1 MAPRIIQF
9 GTFQAH
15 LDSGELFRDG
25 IKLTLGGQPF
35 QVLAF
40 LLSRPGEVV
49 TREELQAA
57 LWQSDTFVDFDHGL
71 NTAINKIR
79 EALGDAASNP
89 RFVETVPRRGYRF
102 IAPVDR
108 PVPVPPEPA
117 PVRPP
122 APAPATPSRKWVP
135 LAAGAGAVA
144 LAATIGLAVFGSR
157 PPAPIEYKLTQI
169 TRDSG
174 LTQQP
179 RLSAD
184 GNFVVYTSDRATGK
198 DLDIWIQHVSGGQP
212 VRLTSTP
219 ANESYPSLSADGR
232 RVAFQAGRWR
242 EENGIA
248 VIPALG
254 GTPKLVAASGLYP
267 EISPDGASVAYSSGT
282 NLQASEVRVVSTDG
296 GEARAVPAG
305 RDWAMAPLWTP
316 SGRDFLIW
324 ARGPLDYW
332 MVPASGGAA
341 ANTGVSKRLQDSIGV
356 PMSVL
361 PYFHDPYPVASVG
374 TSGIVIAARSGDGH
388 DLWYCPLSGGRA
400 SGPPV
405 RITAGAGAAHPSI
418 AANGR
423 IAFSR
428 LSVSSGLWILPLEP
442 SSGRATGDLRRAWT
456 ENVTVAYPNVSAD
469 GKKLVY
475 VSNRG
480 GDPDVWI
487 RDLETGVDR
496 QLTSSKESEF
506 RAVISPDGASVA
518 YALKGDAFRSQ
529 RGDAYILPSTGGVQK
544 PVCRNCMNNVAG
556 WTPDGLGL
564 IYYGGNPLRHATFD
578 LATGRK
584 RDLAWHPT
592 GHIHN
597 LRFSRDGRWITFTLV
612 AEASRVLYVAA
623 VNNGGKPESWI
634 RVSAEGQADSSFW
647 SPDGNLLYMHREG
660 VLWARKLHPETKTPL
675 GEPFPV
681 QELNGPRFSAIFSAN
696 GLTANALYFM
706 MDETTSNIW
715 LADPAAN

>member
-9 GTFQAH
+9 GTFQAR
-15 LDSGELFRDG
+15 LDSGELYRDG
-25 IKLTLGGQPF
+25 IRLKLGGQPF

-49 TREELQAA
+49 TREELQSA

-79 EALGDAASNP
+79 EALGDSAGNP
-89 RFVETVPRRGYRF
+89 RFVETIPRRGYRF
-102 IAPVDR
+102 IAPVDQPVQTTPEAR
-108 PVPVPPEPA
+108 PPPVPP
-117 PVRPP
+117 
-122 APAPATPSRKWVP
+122 PATQSRKWIPIAASAVVAAVA
-135 LAAGAGAVA
+135 AAGF
-144 LAATIGLAVFGSR
+144 TFFRSR
-157 PPAPIEYKLTQI
+157 PSVPVQYKLTQV

-179 RLSAD
+179 SLSAD
-184 GNFVVYTSDRATGK
+184 GNFVAYASDRATGR
-198 DLDIWIQHVSGGQP
+198 DLDIWLQHVSGGQP

-232 RVAFQAGRWR
+232 RVAFQVGQSR
-242 EENGIA
+242 EEYGIA

-267 EISPDGASVAYSSGT
+267 QISPDGASIAYSSGT

-296 GEARAVPAG
+296 GEPRAVSTG

-316 SGRDFLIW
+316 DGRNLLVWTRD
-324 ARGPLDYW
+324 PMDYW
-332 MVPASGGAA
+332 TVPASGGVAT
-341 ANTGVSKRLQDSIGV
+341 NTGASKLLQDSIGV
-356 PMSVL
+356 PMSFL
-361 PYFHDPYPVASVG
+361 PYLRDPYPVASVG
-374 TSGIVIAARSGDGH
+374 TAGIVIAARFADGH
-388 DLWYCPLSGGRA
+388 DLWLCPMSGGRTVGA
-400 SGPPV
+400 PV
-405 RITAGAGAAHPSI
+405 RVTAGAGAAHPSI

-428 LSVSSGLWILPLEP
+428 LAVSSGLWILPLDP
-442 SSGRATGDLRRAWT
+442 STGRATGKLRRAWA

-469 GKKLVY
+469 GKTLAY

-487 RDLETGVDR
+487 RDLETGADR
-496 QLTSSKESEF
+496 QLTASKESEF
-506 RAVISPDGASVA
+506 RAVISPNGARVA
-518 YALKGDAFRSQ
+518 FALKGDAFRSM
-529 RGDAYILPSTGGVQK
+529 RGDAYTMPSTGGVPK
-544 PVCRNCMNNVAG
+544 LECRGCMNNVAG
-556 WTPDGLGL
+556 WTPDGLSL
-564 IYYGGNPLRHATFD
+564 IYYEGNPIRHATFD

-612 AEASRVLYVAA
+612 GEATRIVYVAG
-623 VNNGGKPESWI
+623 VNDGGKPASWI
-634 RVSAEGQADSSFW
+634 RVSAEGLVDSSFW
-647 SPDGNLLYMHREG
+647 SPDGNLLYVHQG
-660 VLWARKLHPETKTPL
+660 DALWARRLQPDTKIPA
-675 GEPFPV
+675 GDPFLV
-681 QELNGPRFSAIFSAN
+681 HRMHGPRFSAIFSTN

-706 MDETTSNIW
+706 MDEVTSNIW
-715 LADPAAN
+715 LAEPSAK